1 MALVWIL
8 SIGGIGLIASAQEG
22 TAPAVPPSGSNPQTP
37 ASGTSSGAQNTGVS
51 ADELF
56 YRFEYQD
63 PTKTDPT
70 EKAAASDALTQGTK
84 IGTVNKLPNVTWQKA
99 LTEVIK
105 LLLNITGGLTLIAIT
120 IGGTMMVVSQGNPD
134 MLEKGKKVTYYSIAG
149 LVIIAVSYAI
159 VIGVSELQFFSG
171 GTAGGD
177 ATGQET
183 SAPAASEAPAPGTDS
198 TPSESETD

>member
-8 SIGGIGLIASAQEG
+8 SIAGTGLIVTAKEG
-22 TAPAVPPSGSNPQTP
+22 TEPAVPAGSDNSEPAGANSGSESTDK
-37 ASGTSSGAQNTGVS
+37 GVS
-51 ADELF
+51 ADDLF

-63 PTKTDPT
+63 PTKTTPK
-70 EKAAASDALTQGTK
+70 EKAAASNALTDGTK
-84 IGTVNKLPNVTWQKA
+84 IGTVNALPNVTWQKA
-99 LTEVIK
+99 LTEIIK

-134 MLEKGKKVTYYSIAG
+134 LLEKGKKVTYYSIAG

-183 SAPAASEAPAPGTDS
+183 AAPAAGEVPAPGTDS